1 MIQLYVREQGQGEP
15 LLLLHGNGEN
25 GGYFVHQME
34 ALAAHYHVFAL
45 DTRGHG
51 QSPRGKAPF
60 CLTTFADDLLDFL
73 EQHAL
78 DRVHLLGFSDG
89 ANIALLFALQH
100 PERVQSLILNGGNL
114 DPVGIDRKIQLPIE
128 IGYAVTRFLAKWS
141 AKAAQNRDL
150 LGLMVHEPHIHPA
163 DLRELTMP
171 VLVVA
176 GTKDI
181 VLEEHTRLIARSL
194 PNARLC
200 LLEGDH
206 AVANKHPERF
216 NPAVLDFLGQTAKGF

>member
-1 MIQLYVREQGQGEP
+1 MIQLYYREKGQGEP

-34 ALAAHYHVFAL
+34 AFAAHYHVYAL

-51 QSPRGKAPF
+51 QSPRGEEPF
-60 CLTTFADDLLDFL
+60 RLATFADDLLDFL

-78 DRVHLLGFSDG
+78 ERVHLLGFSDG
-89 ANIALLFALQH
+89 ANIALLFGLKY
-100 PERVQSLILNGGNL
+100 PERVKSLILNGGNL
-114 DPVGIDRKIQLPIE
+114 DPEGIDRRVQLPIE
-128 IGYAVTRFLAKWS
+128 IGYAITCFLAKWS
-141 AKAAQNRDL
+141 AKAAKNRDL
-150 LGLMVHEPHIHPA
+150 LGLMVHEPHIDPA
-163 DLRELTMP
+163 ELRELTMP

-176 GTKDI
+176 GTRDI
-181 VLEEHTRLIARSL
+181 VLEAHTRLIAHSF

-206 AVANKHPERF
+206 AVANKHPGRF
-216 NPAVLDFLGQTAKGF
+216 NPVVLDFLRQAEESF